1 MRSRYVVGVDF
12 GTLSGRAVVV
22 RVADGTELASAEHA
36 YAGGVIDTVLPGGPR
51 LPPSWALQDPEDYRE
66 VLRRAVPAAV
76 AASGVDASDI
86 VGIGIDATA
95 CTVIPCRSDGT
106 PLCELPG
113 LAGRPHAW
121 PKLWRHHAAQP
132 QADRI
137 TRLAEERAEPWLG
150 RYGGRVSA
158 EHELAKAL
166 EVFEEDRD
174 LHDRA
179 DLVVEAADWI
189 VWQLGG
195 ELVRSVSTAGY
206 KGLRQDGRYPSP
218 DFLDALAPGFAGWVS
233 RVDQPVRPLGAR
245 AGSLT
250 ARAAAWTGL
259 PEGIAVAVGNID
271 AHATVPAAGAVE
283 PGRLTLILGT
293 SACHLLNAD
302 VLRDLPG
309 MSGVVQG
316 GIVDGLWGY
325 EAGQSGAGDVLAW
338 FTESSVPASY
348 ARAAADAGE
357 SLHEHLTRL
366 AAAQEVGEHGLVA
379 LDWLSGNRS
388 VLGDHELSGA
398 VVGLTLA
405 TRPED
410 VYRALVE
417 ATAFGTRVIVEA
429 FRDAGL
435 PVGDVVVAG
444 GLVRNPWLLQVYADV
459 LGVPLAVIG
468 TEHGAALGA
477 AIHAAVAAGEHPG
490 VPAAAAAMGTV
501 HEAQHL
507 PDADRAAA
515 YDLLFAE
522 YLALHDHFGRAT
534 PVMHRLRDLRRQATK
549 MQNGWPDGSAKT

>member
-1 MRSRYVVGVDF
+1 MRARYVVGVDF

-22 RVADGTELASAEHA
+22 RVDDGTEAGSAVHE
-36 YAGGVIDTVLPGGPR
+36 YAGGVLDRALPSGRR
-51 LPPSWALQDPEDYRE
+51 LPPSWALQDPDDYRE
-66 VLRRAVPAAV
+66 VLRRAVPAAL
-76 AASGVDASDI
+76 AASGVDPADV

-95 CTVIPCRSDGT
+95 CTVLPCRADGT
-106 PLCELPG
+106 PLCEEPG
-113 LAGRPHAW
+113 LADRPHAW
-121 PKLWRHHAAQP
+121 PKLWKHHAAQE
-132 QADRI
+132 QAERI
-137 TRLAEERAEPWLG
+137 TRLAEERGEAWLG

-166 EVFEEDRD
+166 EVFEADREV
-174 LHDRA
+174 HDRA
-179 DLVVEAADWI
+179 DVLVEAADWI

-206 KGLRQDGRYPSP
+206 KGLRQEGHYPP
-218 DFLDALAPGFAGWVS
+218 ADLLDALAPGFAGWVAK
-233 RVDQPVRPLGAR
+233 VDQPVRPLGAR

-250 ARAAAWTGL
+250 ATAAAWTGL
-259 PEGIAVAVGNID
+259 PAGIAVAVGNID
-271 AHATVPAAGAVE
+271 AHATVPAARGLE

-293 SACHLLNAD
+293 SACHMLNAG
-302 VLRDLPG
+302 VLREVPG
-309 MSGVVQG
+309 MSGVVEG
-316 GIVDGLWGY
+316 GIVGGLWGY
-325 EAGQSGAGDVLAW
+325 EAGQSGVGDVLAW

-348 ARAAADAGE
+348 AAAAAAAGE

-366 AAAQEVGEHGLVA
+366 AAAQRVGEHGLVA

-398 VVGLTLA
+398 IVGLTLA

-417 ATAFGTRVIVEA
+417 ATAFGTRVIVQS

-435 PVGDVVVAG
+435 AVDDVVVAG

-459 LGVPLAVIG
+459 LGVPLSVAG
-468 TEHGAALGA
+468 TAHAAALGA
-477 AIHAAVAAGEHPG
+477 AIHAVVAAGEHAD

-501 HEAQHL
+501 LDAQHR
-507 PDADRAAA
+507 PDPDRVAA
-515 YDLLFAE
+515 YDVLFAE

-534 PVMHRLRDLRRQATK
+534 PVMRRLREMQRR
-549 MQNGWPDGSAKT
+549 DGSA